1 VAVISNATT
10 IADAGAFSASL
21 GSMVHI
27 KTLNFSNTSTVSFVG
42 GAASVVLDNTYPVYV
57 FKILNIHPET
67 GDRQFMFQGSVNGGS
82 NYNVTMT
89 STNFYTYYGGGT
101 AYFETSNADDQTQ
114 GTDFQRISTT
124 VRTDNDACCS
134 GELTIFN
141 PSNTTF
147 VKHFISKVHA
157 YNQDNASATTYAGGY
172 FNTTS
177 ALNAFQ
183 FKHRAGNITG
193 TIKLYGIKDS

>member
-1 VAVISNATT
+1 MAVISNATT

-101 AYFETSNADDQTQ
+101 AYFEVDGAGDQGN

-124 VRTDNDACCS
+124 VKNDDDAGSS
-134 GELTIFN
+134 GELTIYS

-157 YNQDNASATTYAGGY
+157 YNQDNASATTYSAGY
-172 FNTTS
+172 FNTAS

-183 FKHRAGNITG
+183 FKQRTGNING